1 MNIDIPLIDKIVF
14 GGIGFLIFGMPI
26 IMVFKDM
33 MKEDRALNDIANK
46 LIQMFNSLFVRKV
59 KDTDLCLLRDLIII
73 SVTEDG
79 ISRPAYEAIR
89 EIMLK
94 EGIASFKYEQAL
106 NCSPNRIKDIYP
118 TDNEQRQTYLLYLIY
133 VMMKG
138 NSNSLKKMAYI
149 EIVAKKLGLSQ
160 IDIILN
166 YKAVKTQL
174 LKSSSKNNHTAQWQV
189 KSSRKFTDYEKSL
202 VEKAQVVDSKYGN
215 SVCFFMKNGS
225 TTYVPLDRNAKSQV
239 GDFIDM
245 DTAEIVTLEKQG
257 ERDINRI
264 RV

>member
-33 MKEDRALNDIANK
+33 MKEDGALNDIANK

-59 KDTDLCLLRDLIII
+59 KDADLCLLRDLITI

-106 NCSPNRIKDIYP
+106 NCSPNRIKDIYI
-118 TDNEQRQTYLLYLIY
+118 QQT
-133 VMMKG
+133 M
-138 NSNSLKKMAYI
+138 
-149 EIVAKKLGLSQ
+149 
-160 IDIILN
+160 
-166 YKAVKTQL
+166 
-174 LKSSSKNNHTAQWQV
+174 SKDKHTFYT
-189 KSSRKFTDYEKSL
+189 SY
-202 VEKAQVVDSKYGN
+202 
-215 SVCFFMKNGS
+215 M
-225 TTYVPLDRNAKSQV
+225 
-239 GDFIDM
+239 
-245 DTAEIVTLEKQG
+245 
-257 ERDINRI
+257 
-264 RV
+264 